1 MSQTVGSSSRAYFS
15 ITPIFGY
22 KFQRFNFLRSCTLV
36 NVYIIV
42 FWLASHSRD
51 INTADT
57 NFRPTGLQGRAT
69 SHQVM
74 GPD

>member
-22 KFQRFNFLRSCTLV
+22 RFQRFNFLRSCTLV
-36 NVYIIV
+36 IVFIIV
-42 FWLASHSRD
+42 FWLAGHSRD

-69 SHQVM
+69 SYQVI